1 VSDLHPVAVGQRLIC
16 GQGKQTTAH
25 NQSAVLVIQRLLLS
39 ELHSASTKC
48 LVDNWRVKTNLIF
61 DDDISEVFREFAHR
75 VLVCVVFA
83 VANCTGALG
92 QGL

>member
-1 VSDLHPVAVGQRLIC
+1 VVRESKQRLTINLQFWSYNAFYC
-16 GQGKQTTAH
+16 
-25 NQSAVLVIQRLLLS
+25 